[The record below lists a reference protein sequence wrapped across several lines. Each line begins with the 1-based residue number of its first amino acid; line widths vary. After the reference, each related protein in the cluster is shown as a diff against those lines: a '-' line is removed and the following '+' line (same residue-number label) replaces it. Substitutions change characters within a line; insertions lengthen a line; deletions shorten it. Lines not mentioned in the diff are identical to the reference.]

1 MAFAGIP
8 DPHDCLGID
17 VLQGPS
23 KHPPGLS
30 LLRVSCKKPV
40 THLFQQKNS
49 VGPEL
54 LQTFQ
59 EEGRQLDFSYT
70 ALLRAGAWTK
80 SSGPHLQEQLWGH
93 HPSVNPDTCDSDG
106 APAKT
111 PELSLQETSCTSHQ
125 YPPAQFLALWLFS
138 PQRSRNSRN
147 SWACL
152 AGMCN
157 QPHRKAEAGRTVEP
171 EKRFG
176 NFRLAQHGLFP
187 FPRHYCK

>member
-1 MAFAGIP
+1 MPPHRKHLESSGEGVIGGMAFAGIP
-8 DPHDCLGID
+8 DPHDCPGID

-30 LLRVSCKKPV
+30 LLRVSCKKSV

-80 SSGPHLQEQLWGH
+80 SSGPHLQNSFG
-93 HPSVNPDTCDSDG
+93 DTI
-106 APAKT
+106 P
-111 PELSLQETSCTSHQ
+111 L
-125 YPPAQFLALWLFS
+125 
-138 PQRSRNSRN
+138 
-147 SWACL
+147 
-152 AGMCN
+152 
-157 QPHRKAEAGRTVEP
+157 
-171 EKRFG
+171 
-176 NFRLAQHGLFP
+176 
-187 FPRHYCK
+187 